1 LMYLRQ
7 FNKWRE
13 FLLAESSQPAVLLT
27 EITYASAVNNLSS
40 KKIKKAV
47 YRWLDAG
54 GWIADDSVPGI
65 RGMEPGAWAKGDVRI
80 KDRIVDAYMRR
91 FKQEILRLVPY
102 DLEDNQKGLALTWL
116 SRQARQDP
124 NYFDL
129 IVIGGDDVVGM
140 GRDDLEMF
148 FHYQQFMGKKDL
160 NEIKDLDELEQVV
173 LDARDAIRDYQESK
187 AYEDAD
193 AGTEVL
199 ADNDQFYIAALHNK
213 GAACSL
219 GKGTDWCTAAPGLD
233 FFADYYK
240 PDDPLFYFE
249 DREVQKHHRPGLLG
263 NSFRFQFHYGSEQFM
278 DQSDQEA
285 EDETVRL
292 LHNALMQTEAPSKY
306 PIVRKFDRK
315 LILSGKETTPEIL
328 EKMLTEEDI
337 TYVELLAVAAHPNVG
352 AETLQKLVKVRN
364 PSKDYIGGVGKYDY
378 GPGLKEQIARSKNAT
393 PEVLDELLEDA
404 AITYTTV
411 VEDSIQDIEAH
422 HEKWKKEGPT
432 APAYYGGPPGPD
444 LDEDWMSRAKYMSVS
459 RLQRFFEPV
468 FFRAIANENIS
479 NKRLEE
485 MLEDDLFEAAPG
497 VGTGPGALGLV
508 PLAAMI
514 KEKLAARRAGEE
526 LGFVDIRS
534 RMIRRRV
541 GGTAA
546 KLPPLEESRIIQ
558 RWSKIIK

>member
-1 LMYLRQ
+1 
-7 FNKWRE
+7 
-13 FLLAESSQPAVLLT
+13 
-27 EITYASAVNNLSS
+27 
-40 KKIKKAV
+40 
-47 YRWLDAG
+47 
-54 GWIADDSVPGI
+54 
-65 RGMEPGAWAKGDVRI
+65 
-80 KDRIVDAYMRR
+80 MRR

-263 NSFRFQFHYGSEQFM
+263 NSYRFQFHYGTEQFM
-278 DQSDQEA
+278 DHNDQEA
-285 EDETVRL
+285 KDETVRL
-292 LHNALMQTEAPSKY
+292 LHGALMQTKAPSKY
-306 PIVRKFDRK
+306 PIVKKFDRK
-315 LILSGKETTPEIL
+315 LILSGQETTPEVL
-328 EKMLTEEDI
+328 EKMSAEEDI
-337 TYVELLAVAAHPNVG
+337 SYLELMHIAEHSNVG
-352 AETLQKLVKVRN
+352 PETLQKLVKIRN
-364 PSKDYIGGVGKYDY
+364 PSKDYVGGVGKNDY
-378 GPGLKEQIARSKNAT
+378 GVGLKEQIARSNNAT

-404 AITYTTV
+404 AATYTAM
-411 VEDSIQDIEAH
+411 VEDSLESIQAG

-432 APAYYGGPPGPD
+432 APTYYGGPPGPD
-444 LDEDWMSRAKYMSVS
+444 LDEEWVARANSMRIAK
-459 RLQRFFEPV
+459 LQDYFKPV
-468 FFRAIANENIS
+468 FARAIANKNIS
-479 NKRLEE
+479 NKRLEAI
-485 MLEDDLFEAAPG
+485 LEDDIYGQFHAAQSG
-497 VGTGPGALGLV
+497 LGRTHGLSLQRTDGPLV
-508 PLAAMI
+508 KMA
-514 KEKLAARRAGEE
+514 KEKLAGRRAGEE
-526 LGFVDIRS
+526 LDYVDIRG
-534 RMIRRRV
+534 RVIRRRNPKA
-541 GGTAA
+541 AA
-546 KLPPLEESRIIQ
+546 KLPPLDESRIIQ